1 MTATNIAFLRA
12 RPGCETALAPALQHL
27 VELSRNNP
35 DCFLS
40 HLHRSEEDTRQWFVY
55 ENWSSHS
62 ALWAHLGTAA
72 VQAIVDDIGP
82 LLQSDLGLRS
92 FRLLGTEPAGLT
104 ELAA

>member
-27 VELSRNNP
+27 VELSRRNP

-40 HLHRSEEDTRQWFVY
+40 HLHRSEEDGRQWFLY
-55 ENWSSHS
+55 ENWSSHG
-62 ALWAHLGTAA
+62 ALWGHLGTAA

-92 FRLLGTEPAGLT
+92 FRLLGAEPAALA